1 MGKSTVMVARR
12 SGRIVAGRVLAAVAA
27 GSALVAAAGA
37 VPGVLAAD
45 RTDRIALT
53 WWMYGLVVFAAL
65 FALLAVRPL
74 GTRWLWE
81 IVLANKLA
89 LAVTAA
95 AYLAADGATDAGTI
109 VVTDGGLFVA
119 LLGGY
124 LCVRGWRAGRHAGP
138 AMAERPAAPQSVS
151 A

>member
-1 MGKSTVMVARR
+1 MGENTAMVARR

-37 VPGVLAAD
+37 LPGVLAAD
-45 RTDRIALT
+45 RADRITLT

-65 FALLAVRPL
+65 FGLLAVRPL

-95 AYLAADGATDAGTI
+95 AYLAADSATDAGTI
-109 VVTDGGLFVA
+109 VVTDGGLFVV
-119 LLGGY
+119 LLAGY
-124 LCVRGWRAGRHAGP
+124 LCVRGWRAGRP
-138 AMAERPAAPQSVS
+138 PVTRWIERRVAVG
-151 A
+151 